1 MTILRALRL
10 LIPSL
15 LVALAGCQAAG
26 PRPDVGTA
34 PAAVGVTSP
43 ETRPAGGAVEAPDS
57 DALGTTSPPPPEQFV
72 AAPRLADVY
81 FDYDAYEIRAEDTR
95 ALDANAEWLRANP
108 DSLVLIEGHTDERG
122 TSEYNLSLG
131 ERRAAAAMSYL
142 LTRGVPA
149 RRMVAISYGEERPFC
164 TEPSEGCWARNRRVH
179 FLIKPL

>member
-1 MTILRALRL
+1 MTSLRALAL

-15 LVALAGCQAAG
+15 LIAGCQAAG
-26 PRPDVGTA
+26 PRPDLGAARSDVGGSPRDA
-34 PAAVGVTSP
+34 SAAVRVGQP
-43 ETRPAGGAVEAPDS
+43 PDS
-57 DALGTTSPPPPEQFV
+57 DALGTAAPPPPPEQFV
-72 AAPRLADVY
+72 RAPSLADVY

-95 ALDANAEWLRANP
+95 VLEANAEWLRANP

-142 LTRGVPA
+142 LTRGIPA

>member
-1 MTILRALRL
+1 MTNLRALAL

-15 LVALAGCQAAG
+15 LIALAGCQAAR
-26 PRPDVGTA
+26 PRPDLGAA
-34 PAAVGVTSP
+34 PTGVSSADTSATVGVGQPP
-43 ETRPAGGAVEAPDS
+43 ES
-57 DALGTTSPPPPEQFV
+57 DALGTTSPPPPPEQFV
-72 AAPRLADVY
+72 GAPRLADVY
-81 FDYDAYEIRAEDTR
+81 FDYDAYEIRAGDTR
-95 ALDANAEWLRANP
+95 VMDANAEWLRANP

-142 LTRGVPA
+142 LTRGIPA